1 MAVSNPL
8 LDIEFLKK
16 LYSYHHRE
24 IFARVTA
31 LTFEEEPIECI
42 EGRIT
47 GGSVNVD
54 GTSSMRRSCS
64 LTMVAHDVNI
74 NDYYWGLNN
83 KFKLEVGLKL
93 ADSIKNYSYWDD
105 DVYKYVSPYKN
116 YPDIIWFPMGLYLFT
131 NFSVSYTTNSYNIS
145 LQGKDK
151 MCLLNGQ
158 VNGSFFASIT
168 FDNEE
173 YYDMTNGNRTVTKL
187 PIKYIIREAV
197 HEYAGE
203 PFGNIMVND
212 LDDLGLE
219 LLRYV
224 GGAPMY
230 LFIDAATS
238 EVIGAQMAPNA
249 DGKMKLKPVDEDTTI
264 MIEDLSEDANAKYKL
279 DTRTQRQGYGNDTYV
294 PTEFYSVDTNPN
306 TGETT
311 IGTQAFTVAKI
322 SYGQTCG
329 YRTTDI
335 IYAGDLVGNVGESL
349 TSILDKIV
357 TMLGEFEY
365 FYDLDGHFVFQKKMN
380 FIDHKFNPIV
390 SSEAGSD
397 DLYMEENTYVENQAY
412 TSACSWVFDNN
423 ELITALNNTPDILN
437 IKNDFSLWGERKSV
451 SGASLP
457 IHMRYA
463 IGKKPRY
470 YKTYE
475 GITYLTQEEK
485 AAIENQ
491 GQTFIDPFRTT
502 FIEGMDNSWWEMDD
516 WARRYLYICDVD
528 NTHDINYYLNLTT
541 EQILNI
547 IHSTTNP
554 SDPRYNLRAM
564 VQTFWTKNISREK
577 VLQIFNDDDSA
588 SKLRSYPYVFLFD
601 TKLELV
607 NGRLCEVIAQAVHNP
622 LASHNNG
629 QPPTENT
636 SPINSCFHTYEELL
650 QEQVE
655 HGYEHSYIY
664 MPKFPQNSKS
674 GQMESTLTY
683 LINLEKVIVCDW
695 REIIYQMAKDYRK
708 HNHEDDFYVQV
719 RKNNGKDINGEW
731 RYPKGITTYEPFYI
745 DLEGFWRQ
753 LYCPPGL
760 GGGDMK
766 DVIIQNGKLYWAILI
781 TNESGD
787 EDYIC
792 GAEVTLNDLPRTA
805 IVHAVRKITFDLFLL
820 ESYIQEQTENIQSAI
835 MEEIAQYR
843 EEVANLN
850 ISDAERIQMLQQYY
864 AQLQQEHK
872 IINTN
877 SANYND
883 MYKVETIDKYLI
895 INDKYDNDKQTLI
908 LTFSETTSY
917 GDYSETGWNQAV
929 TSSPETLNFWFDMM
943 DNGSDLANHYS
954 IQTIGDRAKSVNDNS
969 IKAIY
974 FREVPTVI
982 FTNNIQ
988 TQERKSG
995 YVYMQLG
1002 AFDTQDLFVMSTQGK
1017 CAQDVL
1023 DENLFKHSYCT
1034 EAVSITALP
1043 VYHLQPNTRIYIRDN
1058 NSKIDGE
1065 YIVSRITLPL
1075 TYNGTMTISAIK
1087 AVEKIY

>member
-1 MAVSNPL
+1 MAASNPL

-16 LYSYHHRE
+16 LYSHHHRE

-31 LTFEEEPIECI
+31 LTFDERPIECI

-47 GGSVNVD
+47 GGSVNID

-83 KFKLEVGLKL
+83 KFKLEIGLKL
-93 ADSIKNYSYWDD
+93 AESIKNYTYWDD
-105 DVYKYVSPYKN
+105 DVYRYVSPYKN

-173 YYDMTNGNRTVTKL
+173 YYDMSNGNRTITKL

-219 LLRYV
+219 LLKYV
-224 GGAPMY
+224 GSAPMY
-230 LFIDAATS
+230 LFIDANTG
-238 EVIGAQMAPNA
+238 EVVNTIMAPDA
-249 DGKMKLKPVDEDTTI
+249 DNKTRLYT
-264 MIEDLSEDANAKYKL
+264 MIDGQEHDFDISELSEDANDAYNL
-279 DTRTQRQGYGNDTYV
+279 DTRTQRQGYGNDTYS
-294 PTEFYSVDTNPN
+294 PTVVYSKDTP
-306 TGETT
+306 EKKFT
-311 IGTQAFTVAKI
+311 IAKI
-322 SYGQTCG
+322 TYGQTCG

-357 TMLGEFEY
+357 QMLGEFEY

-423 ELITALNNTPDILN
+423 ELITAFNNTPDILN

-463 IGKKPRY
+463 IGKKPSY

-475 GITYLTQEEK
+475 GITYVTQEEYDLLPHDDDK
-485 AAIENQ
+485 IHFIKTAPPAGLESKDWWDILEWAKYYAYCCVLKDGGNPSAMTEEELEQYYPTEKLYNYGSSSIEYLTIEEVVNRLGPGYKIQSWEPDIPCQILLLKNNEDGQILVHTHFIRSLGYGCDHYYRDFLPGEEWGEGGSRGYYAAYIYNPTIPEADGISAAIEDN
-491 GQTFIDPFRTT
+491 
-502 FIEGMDNSWWEMDD
+502 IE
-516 WARRYLYICDVD
+516 
-528 NTHDINYYLNLTT
+528 INK
-541 EQILNI
+541 
-547 IHSTTNP
+547 TN
-554 SDPRYNLRAM
+554 
-564 VQTFWTKNISREK
+564 
-577 VLQIFNDDDSA
+577 
-588 SKLRSYPYVFLFD
+588 
-601 TKLELV
+601 
-607 NGRLCEVIAQAVHNP
+607 CVI
-622 LASHNNG
+622 
-629 QPPTENT
+629 
-636 SPINSCFHTYEELL
+636 
-650 QEQVE
+650 
-655 HGYEHSYIY
+655 
-664 MPKFPQNSKS
+664 
-674 GQMESTLTY
+674 
-683 LINLEKVIVCDW
+683 CDW

-753 LYCPPGL
+753 LYCPPDLWQSKTSESGK
-760 GGGDMK
+760 MNT
-766 DVIIQNGKLYWAILI
+766 VIIKDKELYWAYPVTKDGEIDYEKRASDRPI
-781 TNESGD
+781 TLAD
-787 EDYIC
+787 M
-792 GAEVTLNDLPRTA
+792 PRTSM
-805 IVHAVRKITFDLFLL
+805 VHAVRKMTFDPKL
-820 ESYIQEQTENIQSAI
+820 YIDAPEDEDATKDKYYTTEA
-835 MEEIAQYR
+835 
-843 EEVANLN
+843 
-850 ISDAERIQMLQQYY
+850 
-864 AQLQQEHK
+864 
-872 IINTN
+872 
-877 SANYND
+877 
-883 MYKVETIDKYLI
+883 IDKYLI
-895 INDKYDNDKQTLI
+895 INDKYDDDKQTLI

-943 DNGSDLANHYS
+943 DNGSDLANHYG

-969 IKAIY
+969 IKGIY

-982 FTNNIQ
+982 FTPNIQ

-995 YVYMQLG
+995 YVYMQTG
-1002 AFDTQDLFVMSTQGK
+1002 TEQSHDELFVVSSQGK

-1023 DENLFKHSYCT
+1023 DEYLFKHTYCT
-1034 EAVSITALP
+1034 EAVSLTALP
-1043 VYHLQPNTRIYIRDN
+1043 VYHLEPNTRIYIRDN

-1075 TYNGTMTISAIK
+1075 AYNGTMTISAIK
-1087 AVEKIY
+1087 AVERIY

>member
-1 MAVSNPL
+1 MAASNPL

-16 LYSYHHRE
+16 LYSHHHRE

-31 LTFEEEPIECI
+31 LTFDERPIECI

-64 LTMVAHDVNI
+64 LTMVAQNVNI
-74 NDYYWGLNN
+74 SDYYWGLNN
-83 KFKLEVGLKL
+83 KFKLEVGLTL
-93 ADSIKNYSYWDD
+93 PEMIKNARYWDD
-105 DVYKYVSPYKN
+105 DVNTYIYPYKN

-131 NFSVSYTTNSYNIS
+131 NFSVSYTTNNYSIS

-173 YYDMTNGNRTVTKL
+173 YYDVANGNRTITKL
-187 PIKYIIREAV
+187 PIKYIIKEAV

-203 PFGNIMVND
+203 PFGNIIVND

-219 LLRYV
+219 LLKYV
-224 GGAPMY
+224 GAAPMY
-230 LFIDAATS
+230 LFIDSVTG
-238 EVIGAQMAPNA
+238 EVFNTKMAPDA
-249 DGKMKLKPVDEDTTI
+249 DGKIEVCTKDGEIFTVDQ
-264 MIEDLSEDANAKYKL
+264 LSEDADAPYNL
-279 DTRTQRQGYGNDTYV
+279 DTRTQRQGYTNDAYE
-294 PTEFYSVDTNPN
+294 PTILYSVDRNVA
-306 TGETT
+306 TGDAT
-311 IGTQAFTVAKI
+311 IGEQPFTIAKI

-335 IYAGDLVGNVGESL
+335 IYAGDLVGNIGESL

-365 FYDLDGHFVFQKKMN
+365 FYDLDGHFIFQKKMN

-412 TSACSWVFDNN
+412 TSARTWVFDNN
-423 ELITALNNTPDILN
+423 ELITAFNNTPDILN

-463 IGKKPRY
+463 IGKKPSY

-475 GITYLTQEEK
+475 GKIFVTQEEYDIIPHDTDK
-485 AAIENQ
+485 IKF
-491 GQTFIDPFRTT
+491 TKTT
-502 FIEGMDNSWWEMDD
+502 PPTGLSARDWWDILE
-516 WARRYLYICDVD
+516 WARYYAYCSVLNEGKDPLSMSEEELS
-528 NTHDINYYLNLTT
+528 NYYPQKALFNYGSSSIEYLTMS
-541 EQILNI
+541 EIL
-547 IHSTTNP
+547 
-554 SDPRYNLRAM
+554 
-564 VQTFWTKNISREK
+564 
-577 VLQIFNDDDSA
+577 
-588 SKLRSYPYVFLFD
+588 SKLGNGYARGNFSLDTLCQIVILRERNGIKYVDTHMTSNMDYGCAHPYTAFLP
-601 TKLELV
+601 
-607 NGRLCEVIAQAVHNP
+607 G
-622 LASHNNG
+622 
-629 QPPTENT
+629 
-636 SPINSCFHTYEELL
+636 EEYG
-650 QEQVE
+650 VGGSG
-655 HGYEHSYIY
+655 GYYAAYIY
-664 MPKFPQNSKS
+664 QPTIPEADGISAAVE
-674 GQMESTLTY
+674 ESIA
-683 LINLEKVIVCDW
+683 INENDCIICDW

-719 RKNNGKDINGEW
+719 RKNNGKDISGEW
-731 RYPKGITTYEPFYI
+731 RYPDGITTYEPFYI

-753 LYCPPGL
+753 LYCPKFNTNGIQ
-760 GGGDMK
+760 DVVIK
-766 DVIIQNGKLYWAILI
+766 DSNLYWANSSVVNDEGDTINLSPTDEIILGTIVSIEEHGEYIISYNDKEYLVFGTLGAYSPDDKVWILI
-781 TNESGD
+781 PMGNYNNQKTIIKLAAHEQENIVNPIKGEQ
-787 EDYIC
+787 
-792 GAEVTLNDLPRTA
+792 VTLDDLPRTA
-805 IVHAVRKITFDLFLL
+805 IVHAVRKMVFDPNLYAGHTNDDATKDKYYRT
-820 ESYIQEQTENIQSAI
+820 ES
-835 MEEIAQYR
+835 
-843 EEVANLN
+843 
-850 ISDAERIQMLQQYY
+850 
-864 AQLQQEHK
+864 
-872 IINTN
+872 
-877 SANYND
+877 
-883 MYKVETIDKYLI
+883 IDKYLI
-895 INDKYDNDKQTLI
+895 INDKYDTDKQTLI

-943 DNGSDLANHYS
+943 DNDSDLANRYG

-982 FTNNIQ
+982 FTENIQ

-995 YVYMQLG
+995 YVYMQTG
-1002 AFDTQDLFVMSTQGK
+1002 TEHENLFVISTQGK

-1023 DENLFKHSYCT
+1023 DEYLFKHSYCT
-1034 EAVSITALP
+1034 EAISMTAVP
-1043 VYHLQPNTRIYIRDN
+1043 VYHLEPNTRIYIHDDN
-1058 NSKIDGE
+1058 SQIDGE

-1087 AVEKIY
+1087 AVERIY

>member
-1 MAVSNPL
+1 MAASNPL

-31 LTFEEEPIECI
+31 LTFEERPIECI

-83 KFKLEVGLKL
+83 KFKLEIGLKL
-93 ADSIKNYSYWDD
+93 AESIKNYTYWDD

-173 YYDMTNGNRTVTKL
+173 YYDMSNGNRTITKL
-187 PIKYIIREAV
+187 PIKYIIKEAV

-219 LLRYV
+219 LLKYV
-224 GGAPMY
+224 GSAPMY
-230 LFIDAATS
+230 LFIDANTG
-238 EVIGAQMAPNA
+238 EVVNTIMAPDA
-249 DGKMKLKPVDEDTTI
+249 DNKTRLYT
-264 MIEDLSEDANAKYKL
+264 MIDGQEHDFDISELSEDANDAYNL
-279 DTRTQRQGYGNDTYV
+279 DTRTQRQGYGNDTYS
-294 PTEFYSVDTNPN
+294 PTVVYSKDTP
-306 TGETT
+306 EKKFT
-311 IGTQAFTVAKI
+311 IAKI
-322 SYGQTCG
+322 TYGQTCG

-357 TMLGEFEY
+357 QMLGEFEY

-412 TSACSWVFDNN
+412 TSARSWVFDNN
-423 ELITALNNTPDILN
+423 ELITAFNNTPDILN

-463 IGKKPRY
+463 IGKKPSY

-475 GITYLTQEEK
+475 GITYVTQEEYDIMPHDTDK
-485 AAIENQ
+485 IKFTKTSPPFGLEASDWWDISEWAKYYAYCSVLNAGGDPQTMSQAELEEFYPKERIRDYGLPSIDEYLTMQEILNQLGDNYVQGNWSLNTRCQVILLKQNDGRISVHTHAQSTGDGWCGHYYTDFLPNADYGVNGSYGYFAAYVYKPVIPVADGISATVEESIAIN
-491 GQTFIDPFRTT
+491 
-502 FIEGMDNSWWEMDD
+502 DNS
-516 WARRYLYICDVD
+516 C
-528 NTHDINYYLNLTT
+528 
-541 EQILNI
+541 
-547 IHSTTNP
+547 
-554 SDPRYNLRAM
+554 
-564 VQTFWTKNISREK
+564 
-577 VLQIFNDDDSA
+577 
-588 SKLRSYPYVFLFD
+588 
-601 TKLELV
+601 
-607 NGRLCEVIAQAVHNP
+607 VI
-622 LASHNNG
+622 
-629 QPPTENT
+629 
-636 SPINSCFHTYEELL
+636 
-650 QEQVE
+650 
-655 HGYEHSYIY
+655 
-664 MPKFPQNSKS
+664 
-674 GQMESTLTY
+674 
-683 LINLEKVIVCDW
+683 CDW

-719 RKNNGKDINGEW
+719 RKNNGKDVNGEW

-753 LYCPPGL
+753 LYCPPDLWQSKLSESGE
-760 GGGDMK
+760 MNT
-766 DVIIQNGKLYWAILI
+766 VIIKDKELYWAYPVTNNGEIDYEKRASDRPI
-781 TNESGD
+781 TLAD
-787 EDYIC
+787 I
-792 GAEVTLNDLPRTA
+792 PRTSM
-805 IVHAVRKITFDLFLL
+805 VHAVRKMTFDPKL
-820 ESYIQEQTENIQSAI
+820 YIDAPEGEDATKDKYYTTE
-835 MEEIAQYR
+835 
-843 EEVANLN
+843 V
-850 ISDAERIQMLQQYY
+850 
-864 AQLQQEHK
+864 
-872 IINTN
+872 
-877 SANYND
+877 
-883 MYKVETIDKYLI
+883 IDKYLI
-895 INDKYDNDKQTLI
+895 INDKYDDDKQTLI

-943 DNGSDLANHYS
+943 DNGSDLANHYG

-969 IKAIY
+969 IKGIY

-982 FTNNIQ
+982 FTPNIQ

-995 YVYMQLG
+995 YVYMQTG
-1002 AFDTQDLFVMSTQGK
+1002 TEQSHDELFVVSSQGK

-1023 DENLFKHSYCT
+1023 DEYLFKHTYCT

-1043 VYHLQPNTRIYIRDN
+1043 VYHLEPNTRIYIRDN

-1075 TYNGTMTISAIK
+1075 AYNGTMTISAIK
-1087 AVEKIY
+1087 AVERIY

>member
-1 MAVSNPL
+1 MAASNPL

-16 LYSYHHRE
+16 LYSHHHRE

-31 LTFEEEPIECI
+31 LTFDERPIECI

-64 LTMVAHDVNI
+64 LTMVAQNVNI
-74 NDYYWGLNN
+74 SDYYWGLNN
-83 KFKLEVGLKL
+83 KFKLEVGLTL
-93 ADSIKNYSYWDD
+93 PEMIKNARYWDD
-105 DVYKYVSPYKN
+105 DVNTYIYPYKN

-131 NFSVSYTTNSYNIS
+131 NFSVSYTTNNYNIS

-173 YYDMTNGNRTVTKL
+173 YYDVANGTTTITKL
-187 PIKYIIREAV
+187 PIKYIIQEAV

-203 PFGNIMVND
+203 PFGNIIVND

-219 LLRYV
+219 LLKYV
-224 GGAPMY
+224 GEESMY
-230 LFIDAATS
+230 LLIDNITGEVYQTGMASIIGGTQVHKKDDLSGATFTFND
-238 EVIGAQMAPNA
+238 M
-249 DGKMKLKPVDEDTTI
+249 
-264 MIEDLSEDANAKYKL
+264 SEDANATYRL
-279 DTRTQRQGYGNDTYV
+279 DTRTQRQGYGNDNND
-294 PTEFYSVDTNPN
+294 PTIVYSSENPN
-306 TGETT
+306 RF
-311 IGTQAFTVAKI
+311 FTVAKI

-335 IYAGDLVGNVGESL
+335 IYAGDLVGNIGESL

-412 TSACSWVFDNN
+412 TSARTWVFDNN
-423 ELITALNNTPDILN
+423 ELITAFNNTPDILN

-463 IGKKPRY
+463 IGKKPGY

-475 GITYLTQEEK
+475 GKIFVTQEEYDIIPHDTDKIKFTKTTPPTGLSARDWWDISEWAKYYAYCSVLNEGKDPLSMSEEELSSYYPQK
-485 AAIENQ
+485 ALFNYGSSSIE
-491 GQTFIDPFRTT
+491 
-502 FIEGMDNSWWEMDD
+502 
-516 WARRYLYICDVD
+516 YL
-528 NTHDINYYLNLTT
+528 TMS
-541 EQILNI
+541 EIL
-547 IHSTTNP
+547 
-554 SDPRYNLRAM
+554 
-564 VQTFWTKNISREK
+564 
-577 VLQIFNDDDSA
+577 
-588 SKLRSYPYVFLFD
+588 SKLGNGYARGNFSLDTLCQIIILRERNGIKYVDTHMTSNMNYGCAHPYTAFLP
-601 TKLELV
+601 
-607 NGRLCEVIAQAVHNP
+607 G
-622 LASHNNG
+622 
-629 QPPTENT
+629 
-636 SPINSCFHTYEELL
+636 EEYGIGGSG
-650 QEQVE
+650 
-655 HGYEHSYIY
+655 GYYAAYIY
-664 MPKFPQNSKS
+664 QPTIPEADGISAAVE
-674 GQMESTLTY
+674 ESIA
-683 LINLEKVIVCDW
+683 INENDCIICDW

-719 RKNNGKDINGEW
+719 RKNNGKDISGEW
-731 RYPKGITTYEPFYI
+731 RYPNGITTYEPFYI

-753 LYCPPGL
+753 LYCPPL
-760 GGGDMK
+760 LWQNPQTSKMW
-766 DVIIQNGKLYWAILI
+766 DVIIQEQDLYWAIPSSNGDYTKGNKI
-781 TNESGD
+781 TLD
-787 EDYIC
+787 
-792 GAEVTLNDLPRTA
+792 DLPRTA
-805 IVHAVRKITFDLFLL
+805 IVHAVLNMTLDPVLYAGQADKIKSMQDLIF
-820 ESYIQEQTENIQSAI
+820 EDMAK
-835 MEEIAQYR
+835 YR
-843 EEVANLN
+843 DEVARLN
-850 ISDAERIQMLQQYY
+850 ISDEERIRLLQKHS
-864 AQLQQEHK
+864 AQLQQK
-872 IINTN
+872 YDSN
-877 SANYND
+877 ND
-883 MYKVETIDKYLI
+883 ESYDGEYYKTTTIDKYLI
-895 INDKYDNDKQTLI
+895 INDKYDDDKKSLI

-917 GDYSETGWNQAV
+917 GDYGPSGWNQAV

-943 DNGSDLANHYS
+943 DNDSFLANRYG
-954 IQTIGDRAKSVNDNS
+954 IQTIGDRAKSINENA

-982 FTNNIQ
+982 FTDDIQ

-1002 AFDTQDLFVMSTQGK
+1002 TGVATKELFVISTQGK

-1023 DENLFKHSYCT
+1023 DEQLFKHSYCT
-1034 EAVSITALP
+1034 EAISITAVP
-1043 VYHLQPNTRIYIRDN
+1043 VYHLEPNTRIYIRDD
-1058 NSKIDGE
+1058 NSGIDGE

-1087 AVEKIY
+1087 AVERIY

>member
-1 MAVSNPL
+1 MAASNPL

-16 LYSYHHRE
+16 LYSHHHRE

-31 LTFEEEPIECI
+31 LTFDERPIECI

-64 LTMVAHDVNI
+64 LTMVAQNVNI
-74 NDYYWGLNN
+74 SDYYWGLNN
-83 KFKLEVGLKL
+83 KFKLEVGLTL
-93 ADSIKNYSYWDD
+93 PEMIKNARYWDD
-105 DVYKYVSPYKN
+105 DVNTYIYPYKN

-131 NFSVSYTTNSYNIS
+131 NFSVSYTTNNYNIS

-173 YYDMTNGNRTVTKL
+173 YYDVANGTTTITKL
-187 PIKYIIREAV
+187 PIKYIIQEAV

-203 PFGNIMVND
+203 PFGNIIVND

-219 LLRYV
+219 LLKYV
-224 GGAPMY
+224 GEEPMY
-230 LFIDAATS
+230 LLIDNITGEVYQTGMASIIGGTQVHKKDDLSGATFTFND
-238 EVIGAQMAPNA
+238 M
-249 DGKMKLKPVDEDTTI
+249 
-264 MIEDLSEDANAKYKL
+264 SEDANATYRL
-279 DTRTQRQGYGNDTYV
+279 DTRTQRQGYGNDNND
-294 PTEFYSVDTNPN
+294 PTIVYSSENPN
-306 TGETT
+306 RF
-311 IGTQAFTVAKI
+311 FTVAKI

-335 IYAGDLVGNVGESL
+335 IYAGDLVGNIGESL

-412 TSACSWVFDNN
+412 TSARTWVFDNN
-423 ELITALNNTPDILN
+423 ELITAFNNTPDILN

-463 IGKKPRY
+463 IGKKPSY

-475 GITYLTQEEK
+475 GKIFVTQEEYDIIPHDTDKIKFTKTTPPTGLSARDWWDISEWAKYYAYCSVLNEGKDPLSMSEEELSSYYPQK
-485 AAIENQ
+485 ALFNYGSSSIE
-491 GQTFIDPFRTT
+491 
-502 FIEGMDNSWWEMDD
+502 
-516 WARRYLYICDVD
+516 YL
-528 NTHDINYYLNLTT
+528 TMS
-541 EQILNI
+541 EIL
-547 IHSTTNP
+547 
-554 SDPRYNLRAM
+554 
-564 VQTFWTKNISREK
+564 
-577 VLQIFNDDDSA
+577 
-588 SKLRSYPYVFLFD
+588 SKLGNGYARGNFSLDTLCQIIILRERNGIKYVDTHMTNNMDYGCAHPYTAFLP
-601 TKLELV
+601 
-607 NGRLCEVIAQAVHNP
+607 G
-622 LASHNNG
+622 
-629 QPPTENT
+629 
-636 SPINSCFHTYEELL
+636 EEYG
-650 QEQVE
+650 VGGSG
-655 HGYEHSYIY
+655 GYYAAYIY
-664 MPKFPQNSKS
+664 QPTIPEADGISAAVE
-674 GQMESTLTY
+674 ESIA
-683 LINLEKVIVCDW
+683 INENDCIICDW

-719 RKNNGKDINGEW
+719 RKNNGKDISGEW
-731 RYPKGITTYEPFYI
+731 RYPNGITTYEPFYI

-753 LYCPPGL
+753 LYCPPL
-760 GGGDMK
+760 LWQNPQTSKMW
-766 DVIIQNGKLYWAILI
+766 DVIIQEQDLYWAIPSSDGEYTKGNKI
-781 TNESGD
+781 TLD
-787 EDYIC
+787 
-792 GAEVTLNDLPRTA
+792 DLPRTA
-805 IVHAVRKITFDLFLL
+805 IVHAVLNMTLDPVLYAGQADKIKSMQDLIF
-820 ESYIQEQTENIQSAI
+820 EDMAK
-835 MEEIAQYR
+835 YR
-843 EEVANLN
+843 DEVARLN
-850 ISDAERIQMLQQYY
+850 ISDEERIRLLQKHS
-864 AQLQQEHK
+864 AQLQQK
-872 IINTN
+872 YDSN
-877 SANYND
+877 ND
-883 MYKVETIDKYLI
+883 ESYDGEYYKTTTIDKYLI
-895 INDKYDNDKQTLI
+895 INDKYDDDKKSLI

-917 GDYSETGWNQAV
+917 GDYGPSGWNQTV
-929 TSSPETLNFWFDMM
+929 ISSPETLNFWFDMM
-943 DNGSDLANHYS
+943 DNDSFLANRYG
-954 IQTIGDRAKSVNDNS
+954 IQTIGDRAKSINENA

-982 FTNNIQ
+982 FTDDIQ

-1002 AFDTQDLFVMSTQGK
+1002 TGVATKELFVISTQGK

-1023 DENLFKHSYCT
+1023 DEQLFKHSYCT
-1034 EAVSITALP
+1034 EAISVTAVP
-1043 VYHLQPNTRIYIRDN
+1043 VYHLEPNTRIYIRDD
-1058 NSKIDGE
+1058 NSGIDGE

-1087 AVEKIY
+1087 AVERIY